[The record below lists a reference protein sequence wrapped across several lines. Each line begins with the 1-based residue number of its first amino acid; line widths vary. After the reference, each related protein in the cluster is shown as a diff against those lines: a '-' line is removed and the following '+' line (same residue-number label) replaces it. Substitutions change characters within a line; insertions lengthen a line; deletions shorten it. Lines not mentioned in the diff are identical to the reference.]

1 MAKAPT
7 LARSSAVMFMGTLAS
22 RMLGLVRNAMLVA
35 ALGATGSGAADAFT
49 VANNA
54 PTMIYNLLAA
64 GVLNAILVPQIVRAL
79 RQKAG
84 EEFINR
90 LITTAGALLAVVT
103 GVLTVA
109 ATIVVTIYGSQLG
122 QWHGLATA
130 FAYWCLPQ
138 IFFYGLYALWG
149 QVLNAKN
156 NFGPYMWAPVLNNI
170 ISIVSLAAYLFIYGE
185 YSGGGS
191 PANWDFTRT
200 AVIAGTSTLGIAIQ
214 ALVLYIPLVRT
225 GFKPRLVWGLRGSG
239 LGQVSKVALWA
250 VFGLIVVELS
260 TLVVYNLGTAALS
273 ASELPEYAH
282 TVVPSTV
289 IYTNAQMIF
298 MLPQSLVTT
307 SIIVALFTRM
317 SEKAA
322 AGDAEGVKDD
332 LSLGL
337 RTIAI
342 FTTLFSAG
350 IFVLAGPAMQVFVP
364 TLRPEEVSASAAVL
378 MMLAIGIVP
387 QGLWAT
393 MQRVMLAYND
403 TKRMLWAD
411 VPVGLSQIIICA
423 LAYIF
428 APATWWMILAA
439 LGSAASQATG
449 SIIIV
454 FLLRKHL
461 PHMDVRR
468 VSTTYALLGLA
479 VAPAVVAGY
488 LVRYGLNLIHI
499 NSGFSDSLAQILIVA
514 PIMTLVYLL
523 TARALRVEEL
533 NNIARP
539 VTSVVRK
546 VASLLPAPI
555 AKVLNKGAAALVT
568 PPAYK
573 SESVPL
579 KYSDVIAEGEVIH
592 AAATDVVSDQATG
605 KVTVAES
612 TPATLAAAKDA
623 TAAARDAV
631 DDAAAEGATGDLAKG
646 ATSTSVS
653 DTSKTSSSASKSL
666 GTIANAAPAAAIP
679 PIPPPPASSG
689 ADTPAPSI
697 PMQPEAENLVQSFP
711 IGSGRYHLCGN
722 LPTSLPHVRRYHG
735 IDTILDQPVA
745 IYVLTEAVRNQVEV
759 LESAQRA
766 ALATDPRLVRVRDVE
781 LEPAFIVTDPVE
793 GVSFDRLIEDGL
805 EVEQARSVI
814 GEVASALDNASRR
827 GLHHLCLSTEDIRV
841 TADGKVRVFGLSY
854 ESALRHVKI
863 DRDEHGLLAYDITD
877 AKALLDLLYYGL
889 TKRWPGKR
897 TGIPSAPLTGGHPV
911 SPATIN
917 PQVPADLDEI
927 FAQQYSGRPIR
938 SAAALVTALG
948 TWQPVKGSQLPVAQ
962 PTEFTTKQ
970 LEEGVEGLEAVKG
983 LIKNTRIKTTQLAS
997 RVGNS
1002 VREDI
1007 KAASDAIPAAPGP
1020 GREVD
1025 LSDLSDIISMPTM
1038 PATKEALDA
1047 PRPMPS
1053 KEENEAEYIQY
1064 KERSRTSWALLAALA
1079 LVVILAVVFAFSN
1092 LLGLSNVSF
1101 DEDDGPAASTVP
1113 TVTSTQGQ

>member
-191 PANWDFTRT
+191 PADWDFTRT

-423 LAYIF
+423 AAYMF

-454 FLLRKHL
+454 FLLRQHL

-468 VSTTYALLGLA
+468 DSTTYVLLGLA

-573 SESVPL
+573 SVPL

-592 AAATDVVSDQATG
+592 AATTDVVSDQATS
-605 KVTVAES
+605 KVTLAES

-623 TAAARDAV
+623 TAAARDG
-631 DDAAAEGATGDLAKG
+631 AATKGSAKNSIKG

-805 EVEQARSVI
+805 EVEQARSII

-841 TADGKVRVFGLSY
+841 TVDGKVRVFGLSY

-889 TKRWPGKR
+889 CKRWPGKR
-897 TGIPSAPLTGGHPV
+897 TGIPSAPLPGGHPV

-948 TWQPVKGSQLPVAQ
+948 TWQPVKGSQMPVAQ

-1053 KEENEAEYIQY
+1053 KEENEEEYVQY

>member
-191 PANWDFTRT
+191 PADWDFTRT

-350 IFVLAGPAMQVFVP
+350 IF
-364 TLRPEEVSASAAVL
+364 VL

-631 DDAAAEGATGDLAKG
+631 DGAATKGSAKNSIKG

-805 EVEQARSVI
+805 EVEQARSII

-841 TADGKVRVFGLSY
+841 TVDGKVRVFGLSY

-897 TGIPSAPLTGGHPV
+897 TGIPSAPMTGGHPV

>member
-1 MAKAPT
+1 
-7 LARSSAVMFMGTLAS
+7 
-22 RMLGLVRNAMLVA
+22 MLGLVRNAMLVA

-191 PANWDFTRT
+191 PADWDFTRT

-423 LAYIF
+423 AAYMF

-488 LVRYGLNLIHI
+488 LGRYGLNPIPI
-499 NSGFSDSLAQILIVA
+499 NSGFWGFFCPFVLSH
-514 PIMTLVYLL
+514 LVGQ
-523 TARALRVEEL
+523 VERHRSHHQL
-533 NNIARP
+533 QSNLQPRDLYP

-573 SESVPL
+573 SVPL

-805 EVEQARSVI
+805 EVEQARSII

-841 TADGKVRVFGLSY
+841 TVDGKVRVFGLSY

-877 AKALLDLLYYGL
+877 AKTLLDLLYYGL

>member
-1 MAKAPT
+1 M
-7 LARSSAVMFMGTLAS
+7 
-22 RMLGLVRNAMLVA
+22 
-35 ALGATGSGAADAFT
+35 
-49 VANNA
+49 
-54 PTMIYNLLAA
+54 
-64 GVLNAILVPQIVRAL
+64 
-79 RQKAG
+79 
-84 EEFINR
+84 
-90 LITTAGALLAVVT
+90 
-103 GVLTVA
+103 
-109 ATIVVTIYGSQLG
+109 
-122 QWHGLATA
+122 ATA

-191 PANWDFTRT
+191 PADWDFTRT

-423 LAYIF
+423 AAYMF

-468 VSTTYALLGLA
+468 VSTTYTLLGLA

-573 SESVPL
+573 SVPL

-592 AAATDVVSDQATG
+592 AATTDVVSDQVTS
-605 KVTVAES
+605 KVTLAES
-612 TPATLAAAKDA
+612 APATLAAAKDA

-631 DDAAAEGATGDLAKG
+631 DGAATKGSAKNSIKG

-745 IYVLTEAVRNQVEV
+745 VYVLTEAVRNQVEV

-805 EVEQARSVI
+805 EVEQARSII

-897 TGIPSAPLTGGHPV
+897 TGIPSAPMTGGHPV

>member
-191 PANWDFTRT
+191 PADWDFTRT

-423 LAYIF
+423 AAYMF

-449 SIIIV
+449 SD
-454 FLLRKHL
+454 RK
-461 PHMDVRR
+461 
-468 VSTTYALLGLA
+468 
-479 VAPAVVAGY
+479 
-488 LVRYGLNLIHI
+488 
-499 NSGFSDSLAQILIVA
+499 
-514 PIMTLVYLL
+514 
-523 TARALRVEEL
+523 
-533 NNIARP
+533 
-539 VTSVVRK
+539 SVV
-546 VASLLPAPI
+546 
-555 AKVLNKGAAALVT
+555 
-568 PPAYK
+568 
-573 SESVPL
+573 
-579 KYSDVIAEGEVIH
+579 
-592 AAATDVVSDQATG
+592 
-605 KVTVAES
+605 
-612 TPATLAAAKDA
+612 
-623 TAAARDAV
+623 
-631 DDAAAEGATGDLAKG
+631 
-646 ATSTSVS
+646 
-653 DTSKTSSSASKSL
+653 
-666 GTIANAAPAAAIP
+666 
-679 PIPPPPASSG
+679 
-689 ADTPAPSI
+689 
-697 PMQPEAENLVQSFP
+697 
-711 IGSGRYHLCGN
+711 
-722 LPTSLPHVRRYHG
+722 
-735 IDTILDQPVA
+735 
-745 IYVLTEAVRNQVEV
+745 
-759 LESAQRA
+759 
-766 ALATDPRLVRVRDVE
+766 
-781 LEPAFIVTDPVE
+781 
-793 GVSFDRLIEDGL
+793 
-805 EVEQARSVI
+805 
-814 GEVASALDNASRR
+814 
-827 GLHHLCLSTEDIRV
+827 
-841 TADGKVRVFGLSY
+841 
-854 ESALRHVKI
+854 
-863 DRDEHGLLAYDITD
+863 
-877 AKALLDLLYYGL
+877 
-889 TKRWPGKR
+889 
-897 TGIPSAPLTGGHPV
+897 
-911 SPATIN
+911 
-917 PQVPADLDEI
+917 
-927 FAQQYSGRPIR
+927 
-938 SAAALVTALG
+938 
-948 TWQPVKGSQLPVAQ
+948 
-962 PTEFTTKQ
+962 
-970 LEEGVEGLEAVKG
+970 
-983 LIKNTRIKTTQLAS
+983 
-997 RVGNS
+997 
-1002 VREDI
+1002 
-1007 KAASDAIPAAPGP
+1007 
-1020 GREVD
+1020 
-1025 LSDLSDIISMPTM
+1025 
-1038 PATKEALDA
+1038 
-1047 PRPMPS
+1047 
-1053 KEENEAEYIQY
+1053 
-1064 KERSRTSWALLAALA
+1064 
-1079 LVVILAVVFAFSN
+1079 
-1092 LLGLSNVSF
+1092 
-1101 DEDDGPAASTVP
+1101 
-1113 TVTSTQGQ
+1113 

>member
-1 MAKAPT
+1 
-7 LARSSAVMFMGTLAS
+7 
-22 RMLGLVRNAMLVA
+22 
-35 ALGATGSGAADAFT
+35 
-49 VANNA
+49 
-54 PTMIYNLLAA
+54 
-64 GVLNAILVPQIVRAL
+64 
-79 RQKAG
+79 
-84 EEFINR
+84 
-90 LITTAGALLAVVT
+90 
-103 GVLTVA
+103 
-109 ATIVVTIYGSQLG
+109 
-122 QWHGLATA
+122 
-130 FAYWCLPQ
+130 
-138 IFFYGLYALWG
+138 
-149 QVLNAKN
+149 
-156 NFGPYMWAPVLNNI
+156 
-170 ISIVSLAAYLFIYGE
+170 
-185 YSGGGS
+185 
-191 PANWDFTRT
+191 
-200 AVIAGTSTLGIAIQ
+200 
-214 ALVLYIPLVRT
+214 
-225 GFKPRLVWGLRGSG
+225 
-239 LGQVSKVALWA
+239 
-250 VFGLIVVELS
+250 
-260 TLVVYNLGTAALS
+260 
-273 ASELPEYAH
+273 
-282 TVVPSTV
+282 
-289 IYTNAQMIF
+289 
-298 MLPQSLVTT
+298 
-307 SIIVALFTRM
+307 
-317 SEKAA
+317 
-322 AGDAEGVKDD
+322 
-332 LSLGL
+332 
-337 RTIAI
+337 
-342 FTTLFSAG
+342 
-350 IFVLAGPAMQVFVP
+350 
-364 TLRPEEVSASAAVL
+364 
-378 MMLAIGIVP
+378 
-387 QGLWAT
+387 
-393 MQRVMLAYND
+393 
-403 TKRMLWAD
+403 
-411 VPVGLSQIIICA
+411 
-423 LAYIF
+423 
-428 APATWWMILAA
+428 
-439 LGSAASQATG
+439 
-449 SIIIV
+449 
-454 FLLRKHL
+454 
-461 PHMDVRR
+461 
-468 VSTTYALLGLA
+468 
-479 VAPAVVAGY
+479 VAGY

-546 VASLLPAPI
+546 VASLLPGPI

-612 TPATLAAAKDA
+612 APATLAAAQKA
-623 TAAARDAV
+623 TTAARDAV
-631 DDAAAEGATGDLAKG
+631 DGAATKGSAKNSIKG

-805 EVEQARSVI
+805 EVEQARSII

-877 AKALLDLLYYGL
+877 AKTLLDLLYYGL

-897 TGIPSAPLTGGHPV
+897 TGIPSAPMTGGHPV